1 MTVNRLDYLI
11 PLTTFAMRP
20 ASPTASTPGAD
31 LPIRQAGDELM
42 QVADRECWGSLSLL
56 SEPGDEM
63 RADAV
68 GVQSPGD
75 EVSGTHPSPPRPL
88 PE

>member
-1 MTVNRLDYLI
+1 MAAHHLRLAAGVIDNLDR
-11 PLTTFAMRP
+11 L
-20 ASPTASTPGAD
+20 GDD
-31 LPIRQAGDELM
+31 LPIRQTGDVLM
-42 QVADRECWGSLSLL
+42 RVPGRECWGSPSLL
-56 SEPGDEM
+56 SEPIDEM

-68 GVQSPGD
+68 GVQSPSD